1 MSLRLSR
8 NQCEATLNLAGCEHV
23 WCDMSHFVGYGVR
36 ANGRGYKPSYTLGRR
51 HRRLASFAE
60 IMTVDGRVEYREGWT
75 GWRIDELR
83 MAVKQI
89 VQGESPG

>member
-8 NQCEATLNLAGCEHV
+8 NQCEATLNLAGVEHV
-23 WCDMSHFVGYGVR
+23 WCDSLNVLGYCLR
-36 ANGRGYKPSYTLGRR
+36 KNGIVYRPTYTLSRR
-51 HRRLASFAE
+51 QRRLASFVAIKTLPAE
-60 IMTVDGRVEYREGWT
+60 CEVCEGWS

-89 VQGESPG
+89 VQGESNG